1 MRVCMIAYKFYE
13 NEDRGMR
20 YSEKLAIRGC
30 VVSSVIE
37 AVFKLGVSV

>member
-13 NEDRGMR
+13 SDNRGMI
-20 YSEKLAIRGC
+20 YSEKLAIHGC